1 MLSKAVYFSQLA
13 GKAVS
18 DSKGR
23 AVGTLK
29 DLVMVDGE
37 LTAPIVALV
46 VKSNGSRKK
55 IPWKFVESVERQVF
69 LEAEKGGVEFE
80 DVADTDLLVNEVV
93 MDRQII
99 DVNGVKILK
108 VNDVLL
114 SKSGDRLEI
123 TSVDVG
129 AAGFL
134 RRLGIKAFPRLFG
147 GKLIGDFLIPW
158 KHVAPLELSSV
169 SNIKVNVEGTK
180 LNEVHPADLADLLEE
195 MSHSERAIVFKAIKD
210 EQAADTLAEAAP
222 DVAKSLFK
230 SLTQARIA
238 QILKKMEPDE
248 AVDVLSLFP
257 HETVLKILKSMTP
270 EEAAKLLGLLSFPD
284 EAAGSLM
291 NPNVL
296 SLDKDLTAKKAISV
310 LRTKMRGLDRA
321 YYIYVVD
328 KNNKLCGITSLRRLI
343 IAEPDR
349 KLGEFMGKRAY
360 RVKTSTPVENITK
373 IINKYDLL
381 SLPVVDDQNRL
392 VGVIAI
398 DDVFEEI
405 VPASLKKRRYT
416 HVHVG

>member
-1 MLSKAVYFSQLA
+1 LSKAVYFSQLA
-13 GKAVS
+13 GKSVS

-23 AVGTLK
+23 IVGTLK
-29 DLVMVDGE
+29 DLVMLDGE
-37 LTAPIVALV
+37 QAAPIIALV
-46 VKSNGSRKK
+46 VKSNGGRKK
-55 IPWKFVESVERQVF
+55 IPWQFVESVEKQVF
-69 LEAEKGGVEFE
+69 LEAEKAKVLFE
-80 DVADTDLLVNEVV
+80 DVSDKDLLVNEVV

-99 DVNGVKILK
+99 DVNGVKVLK

-114 SKSGDRLEI
+114 SKSGDKLEI

-134 RRLGIKAFPRLFG
+134 RRIGIKAFPRLFG
-147 GKLIGDFLIPW
+147 GKFISDLLIPW
-158 KHVAPLELSSV
+158 EHVAPLELSSV

-180 LNEVHPADLADLLEE
+180 LAEVHPADLADLLEE

-248 AVDVLSLFP
+248 AADVLSLFP
-257 HETVLKILKSMTP
+257 HETVLKILKSIPP

-284 EAAGSLM
+284 EVAGSLM

-296 SLDKDLTAKKAISV
+296 SLNKDFTAKKAISV
-310 LRTKMRGLDRA
+310 LRTRMRGLDRA
-321 YYIYVVD
+321 YYVYVVD
-328 KNNKLCGITSLRRLI
+328 KNNRLCGITSLRRLI
-343 IAEPDR
+343 IAGPNK
-349 KLGEFMGKRAY
+349 KLCDFMGKRAY
-360 RVKTSTPVENITK
+360 RVKTSTPVENIAK

-381 SLPVVDDQNRL
+381 SLPVVDDQARL
-392 VGVIAI
+392 VGVITI
-398 DDVFEEI
+398 NDVFEEM
-405 VPASLKKRRYT
+405 VPESLKKRRYT